1 MASEKGKDPK
11 TSFGSIYTEPTP
23 HSYFAEMRRLGYQ
36 IGEQARPYCL
46 AAARVL
52 KKRLPMWPVQV
63 LDVGCSYGVGAAFVK
78 HGCTFE
84 ELVSFYASRAPK
96 DYAACAAATRA
107 WLNVVPPLLD
117 ARVTGLDASEPA
129 ARFAEEAGLLERGLA
144 RNYEETLPSEED
156 RDLLRSCNM
165 LMCTGAVGYVT
176 EKTFSRI
183 VPELGRYAP
192 GGQGALAVITV
203 LRMYDVASI
212 RDCFVTLGY
221 EFERVE
227 DVRLPQRAFSD
238 QREQRDILDRLKKR
252 NIDTDGWESHGV
264 LYADLYIAAWPT
276 LMDSLR
282 CAMDVAQGKAK
293 EPLFAP
299 QIEVASARGRAQDD
313 AERMVST
320 VST

>member
-1 MASEKGKDPK
+1 MSDTRKDSK
-11 TSFGSIYTEPTP
+11 TSFDSIYSEPTP
-23 HSYFAEMRRLGYQ
+23 HRYFADMRRLGYQ

-52 KKRLPMWPVQV
+52 EKKLPMWPVQL

-84 ELVSFYASRAPK
+84 ELVSFYASRAPEA
-96 DYAACAAATRA
+96 YEACAAATRS

-117 ARVTGLDASEPA
+117 ARVTGLDPSESA
-129 ARFAEEAGLLERGLA
+129 VRFAVDAGLLSHGLA
-144 RNYEETLPSEED
+144 RNYENNLPSEED
-156 RDLLRSCNM
+156 RELLRSCSM

-183 VPELGRYAP
+183 IPELGRYTP
-192 GGQGALAVITV
+192 GGIGALAVITV

-227 DVRLPQRAFSD
+227 GVRLPQRAFAD
-238 QREQRDILDRLKKR
+238 AREQRDIIKRLKEG
-252 NIDTDGWESHGV
+252 NINTEGWESLGV
-264 LYADLYIAAWPT
+264 LYADLYIAAWPS
-276 LMDSLR
+276 LMDPLR
-282 CAMDVAQGKAK
+282 LAIDVAQGKIRQ
-293 EPLFAP
+293 PLFAP
-299 QIEVASARGRAQDD
+299 QIEVASARERAQD
-313 AERMVST
+313 ETESVTSKL
-320 VST
+320 

>member
-1 MASEKGKDPK
+1 MQ
-11 TSFGSIYTEPTP
+11 
-23 HSYFAEMRRLGYQ
+23 RLGYQ

-52 KKRLPMWPVQV
+52 EQKLPMWPVQV
-63 LDVGCSYGVGAAFVK
+63 LDVGCSYGIGAAFVK

-96 DYAACAAATRA
+96 DYVACAAATRA

-117 ARVTGLDASEPA
+117 ARVTGLDISEPA
-129 ARFAEEAGLLERGLA
+129 IRFAEESGLLSHGLA
-144 RNYEETLPSEED
+144 RDYEATLPSEED
-156 RDLLRSCNM
+156 RELLRSCNM
-165 LMCTGAVGYVT
+165 LMSTGAVGYIT

-183 VPELGRYAP
+183 VPELGRYTP

-203 LRMYDVASI
+203 LRMYDAAPI

-227 DVRLPQRAFSD
+227 GVRLPQRAFSD
-238 QREQRDILDRLKKR
+238 EREQREVLERLKGRK
-252 NIDTDGWESHGV
+252 IETDGWESHGV
-264 LYADLYIAAWPT
+264 LYANLYVAAWPS

-282 CAMDVAQGKAK
+282 DAMEVAQVKVK
-293 EPLFAP
+293 DSLFAP
-299 QIEVASARGRAQDD
+299 QIEVASARDRSQDD
-313 AERMVST
+313 VESVIPATEIGG
-320 VST
+320 